1 MSIIDKFKTN
11 KVTEE
16 GYRIMSFDDLKT
28 LDSSTYYVLKSDSP
42 NCIYKKFPQE
52 TFNTLIT
59 VTGPNTWY
67 GRSSPFS
74 ISVRQDDGDVYLNQI
89 KSRYTGEHNK
99 KYFIHVL
106 SEEDIALQF
115 HLKNYSTLQFTVPGI
130 HSDKLMINY
139 SIDSKTVYPL
149 IKEFKDELSNSLD
162 EVVSGLEKQT
172 KTKPNSTES
181 LEAKYFVKI
190 KNLKIPVSKFLSTS
204 RSGVHRM
211 IDSWNQIPIDKKDV
225 SEEDRTGILSNLYTV
240 KIVLPEKPK
249 GIVKLHEKMKPFFEA
264 ETNVINKIAYIE
276 FINNADRTIDSIKT
290 SVIYNKIFESI
301 ETQEQFSA
309 KLKQFADIL
318 LADSRYNENKY
329 VKGITDTLS
338 EARDI
343 KKAAIKRK
351 STGAFNKIMNDLDFI
366 EIDQTLYP
374 LTHEAV
380 HSGDIP
386 LGTFFRKN
394 GDSYFVYNDNW
405 ALWEPMLKDHR
416 EIAIS
421 IATACSGRT
430 TYEKD
435 IMSYFYFTLHELPE
449 YLESQTGKKWKG
461 IPRLVNSSNEL
472 DPPKE
477 GDNGVAKT
485 RSALTPIVDN
495 ENNTVT
501 VPYVSMQIGGY
512 QTTYCYGLSYSVLK
526 RGFTMMG
533 NTVMSDIEKKLNG
546 RDDYGLMF
554 YTLTGSSQGRG
565 YPTFLIIFERLENST
580 KVHFHRTHPMRSKGG
595 DYNPIHNW
603 TKGCY
608 KWMIGNVNFER
619 IRAQQG
625 DLAFV
630 EIDKLPEPTET
641 NPVVEVNAYDNHMFE
656 QHVPYM
662 QYTKKDNQNVLGYVQ
677 LVKDTV
683 LSHNEHMTR
692 IIPAGN
698 YEIRQCRSWEA
709 NPKGIWSL
717 RID

>member
-1 MSIIDKFKTN
+1 MSIIDKLFKTS
-11 KVTEE
+11 KTTEL
-16 GYRIMSFDDLKT
+16 GHKIMNFDEIKN

-59 VTGPNTWY
+59 INGPY
-67 GRSSPFS
+67 SYYRSSSPTT
-74 ISVRQDDGDVYLNQI
+74 ISVKEDANDVFLKQI
-89 KSRYTGEHNK
+89 KERYSAEHNK
-99 KYFIHVL
+99 KFFIHVL
-106 SEEDIALQF
+106 VDQDIVFNF
-115 HLKNYSTLQFTVPGI
+115 HNKHYNNLDFTVAGI
-130 HSDKLMINY
+130 SEDKLLVKY

-149 IKEFKDELSNSLD
+149 LKENDKFFVEIKSLK
-162 EVVSGLEKQT
+162 V
-172 KTKPNSTES
+172 
-181 LEAKYFVKI
+181 
-190 KNLKIPVSKFLSTS
+190 PVSKFING
-204 RSGVHRM
+204 RSGSGIQQM
-211 IDSWNQIPIDKKDV
+211 LYSWNEIPIDKTSI
-225 SEEDRTGILSNLYTV
+225 SEEDRTTILSNLYTG
-240 KIVLPEKPK
+240 KIKLPEKPK

-264 ETNVINKIAYIE
+264 ETNPINKIAYIE
-276 FINNADRTIDSIKT
+276 FIDNSDRTIESIKT

-301 ETQEQFSA
+301 ETQEAFTA
-309 KLKQFADIL
+309 KLKQFSDIL
-318 LADSRYNENKY
+318 LSQSWYNANSY

-380 HSGDIP
+380 HAGDIP

-405 ALWEPMLKDHR
+405 ALWEPMLRDHR

-449 YLESQTGKKWKG
+449 YLESQTGKKWRG
-461 IPRLVNSSNEL
+461 IPKLVNSSNEL

-477 GDNGVAKT
+477 GDNGVAKS

-495 ENNTVT
+495 ENNTIT

-533 NTVMSDIEKKLNG
+533 NTVMTDVEKKLNG

-630 EIDKLPEPTET
+630 EIDKLPEPTEI

-683 LSHNEHMTR
+683 LSHNEHMNR